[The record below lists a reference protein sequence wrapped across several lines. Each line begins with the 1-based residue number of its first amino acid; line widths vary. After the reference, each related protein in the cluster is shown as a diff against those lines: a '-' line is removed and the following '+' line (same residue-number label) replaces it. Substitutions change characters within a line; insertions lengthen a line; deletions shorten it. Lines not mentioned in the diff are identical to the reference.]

1 MLKTKFKIPVI
12 FLFALIVGVV
22 FVFSS
27 WLHLQSTPRAVAATS
42 SNLNFQARLMR
53 SAGSITADGDYNVE
67 FKLYNALTSS
77 GSSQGSCTGD
87 AACLWT
93 ETRTSTNKVHVVNG
107 YLTVNLGSVTAFPTN
122 INWDQDLYISLNIG
136 GTGTATWDGEMSP
149 RLKLTAVP
157 YAFRAGQLATVSGS
171 FASTLGFTT
180 PTANRSILAPD
191 ESGTICLQSSTNC
204 GFALSSG
211 SGSYIQ
217 NGTSLQSG
225 ANFNISG
232 TGTAATSLQAPLLD
246 TASAVAL
253 NIGTTNATSI
263 NLNKSTT
270 ITGGITQ
277 SGGAISLTGNA
288 ASSITT
294 STGALTL
301 TAAGTSSWT
310 VGGTN
315 QSLTITTSGTG
326 VLTLGTAGAGTVT
339 VGSSSATL
347 NIGITNS
354 AHTVHIAD
362 GGTSTNQIV
371 TMGSTNSGSTTTI
384 QGGTSST
391 AISLSTGTNGKIAMT
406 AAGTGAVNATLGSGG
421 FNIVSSTNSTTA
433 LAVQDASSNYIFS
446 VNTSSGIVTMGA
458 IQATYSGL
466 DGTLNAPLGNITLG
480 GTNTTTIQGNA
491 SSTFKATSGSFTT
504 TLGFATPTA
513 NRTITLPDEAG
524 TVCIRSSTSCGFAPT
539 SGSAN
544 YIQNS
549 ATVQSANMYVQA
561 ASSGSVAGVLRANAS
576 GTGDILDLKN
586 GAGTNIATFGSTGA
600 TLLQNSTDSLSAFA
614 INTST
619 GGTNQNVFRVDTT
632 NERVAVGVISDP
644 IGAKLSVA
652 TGSTVGFRV
661 YQGGSSD
668 TIQMGN
674 ATADFF
680 RINNTGAMFLQ
691 NTANSTTAF
700 RIQNAN
706 ATSNVIVAD
715 TTNTRIAIG
724 QASASYTLDVAG
736 DINTTTQLRIAGTS
750 ICDSTGCTAKTGSG
764 FYIHNQATVQSANM
778 YVQAASSGSVTAVLQ
793 ANASGTGDILDLK
806 DGSGNNVATFG
817 SAGAT
822 TIKTTTNSSNAFQV
836 QNASGGQLLNVNS
849 SNSVIT
855 LNGGAGGGL
864 NAWASTSSM
873 TTAGSFGGSV
883 VMNGYIY
890 SIGGYASTY
899 SAAVRYAPIKANG
912 TIGTWN
918 TTTALAGARGYTAA
932 ASSQGYLYVLGG
944 TDGSSNQNT
953 IYIAKQNADGTL
965 ISWQTSS
972 VTLPS
977 AMNATAAYVVNGYLY
992 VLGGSVS
999 GSSTTATYYT
1009 HINGDGSINSFNTGT
1024 VLPVALAN
1032 GTTFAA
1038 NGYLYY
1044 MGGIN
1049 GSGTTVSATYYTPLN
1064 VADGS
1069 IGSWTS
1075 TTALPSASANFASV
1089 VLNGNVYII
1098 RSGTTVSYAPL
1109 NSTGAIGTWVS
1120 DSNAFPVSYTGVGA
1134 VTYNGYIYA
1143 MGGYNGTAGTT
1154 GVYYT
1159 SGARTMVA
1167 GSLDLVGLTATGAL
1181 TGDGTQEAGSVG
1193 GTLTAGNT
1201 TVVGTLQVQGQSN
1214 FNQNVAINGNSLTV
1228 GNNLDSTSSG
1238 NTLITVQSRGFAGLE
1253 LYGDSTNDNTAEGGG
1268 AYVLYSTDGILGTEA
1283 ITGLVQQA
1291 GVDPSDTTYTGTVA
1305 NNMLVGTRSNFGLQF
1320 GTNSTVQMVLTN
1332 GGNLCIGLTACT
1344 HKLAVNGQIY
1354 STSATITT
1362 GTPDLSETIGA
1373 ADDVTAM
1380 DVVMADPDNTERV
1393 VRSDSA
1399 YSGQMVGV
1407 VSDGTSGFQIDHL
1420 RYGQD
1425 NDPNDTSYRVPMTLA
1440 GRVYVKVSDQN
1451 GDVKPGDYLTSSDTP
1466 GYAMKATHAGPTV
1479 GKALGYF
1486 NGHTGKVLVLV
1497 SLSYYNPSTDIQGT
1511 NEFQNIN
1518 VASNVVVNGGLTV
1531 KGATNV
1537 GTITISGHIITQG
1550 DAPQIQL
1557 MPASGQSASATVTG
1571 NDISGVVSIT
1581 TGSQSVSADDILKIV
1596 FNKAYSAAP
1605 RVVLTPVGRDSAQA
1619 GGYVD
1624 QTQPDSFMIG
1634 ITNAAAN
1641 GKTYVFNYQI
1651 MQ

>member
-1 MLKTKFKIPVI
+1 MLKPKFKIPVI
-12 FLFALIVGVV
+12 FLFALIVGIV

-27 WLHLQSTPRAVAATS
+27 WLQFQQTPHAVAATNS
-42 SNLNFQARLMR
+42 TLNFQARLMR
-53 SAGSITADGDYNVE
+53 SAGSIAADGDYNVE
-67 FKLYNALTSS
+67 IKLYNALTSS

-93 ETRTSTNKVHVVNG
+93 ETRTSTNKVRVVNG
-107 YLTVNLGSVTAFPTN
+107 YLTANLGSVTAFPTN

-136 GTGTATWDGEMSP
+136 GTGTPTWDGEMSP

-157 YAFRAGQLATVSGS
+157 YAFRAGQLAAVNGS
-171 FASTLGFTT
+171 FTSTLGLTT

-191 ESGTICLQSSTNC
+191 ESGTLCIQSSTNC

-211 SGSYIQ
+211 SGNYIQ

-246 TASAVAL
+246 TSSAAAL

-288 ASSITT
+288 ASSVNTT
-294 STGALTL
+294 VGALTL
-301 TAAGTSSWT
+301 QSVNSSTA
-310 VGGTN
+310 
-315 QSLTITTSGTG
+315 I
-326 VLTLGTAGAGTVT
+326 VLTGTAGTPSIT
-339 VGSSSATL
+339 MNTGSSGTISIGTTSLTSVTLGSAATTT
-347 NIGITNS
+347 NIATTNT
-354 AHTVHIAD
+354 AHTVNIAN
-362 GGTSTNQIV
+362 GGTSTTQSV
-371 TMGSTNSGSTTTI
+371 SVGSTNGSSSTTI
-384 QGGTSST
+384 QGGTGAS
-391 AISLSTGTNGKIAMT
+391 AINLTTGTNGKINLT

-421 FNIVSSTNSTTA
+421 FNIVSSTNSSTA
-433 LAVQDASSNYIFS
+433 LAVQDASSSYIFS
-446 VNTSSGIVTMGA
+446 VSTSAGIVTMGA
-458 IQATYSGL
+458 IQATYSGF
-466 DGTLNAPLGNITLG
+466 DGTLNAPFGNITLG
-480 GTNTTTIQGNA
+480 GANTTTIQGNA

-524 TVCIRSSTSCGFAPT
+524 TLCIRNSTSCGFAAS

-544 YIQNS
+544 YIQNTTT
-549 ATVQSANMYVQA
+549 AQSANMYVQA
-561 ASSGSVAGVLRANAS
+561 ASSGSVAGVLRANAAGS
-576 GTGDILDLKN
+576 GDILDLKN
-586 GAGTNIATFGSTGA
+586 GAGTNVATFGSTGA
-600 TLLQNSTDSLSAFA
+600 VLLQNSTDSLSAFA

-619 GGTNQNVFRVDTT
+619 GGSNQNVFRVDTT

-652 TGSTVGFRV
+652 TSSTVGFRV

-668 TIQMGN
+668 AVQMGN

-680 RINNTGAMFLQ
+680 KITNTGAMLLQ

-736 DINTTTQLRIAGTS
+736 DINTSTQLRIAGTS
-750 ICDSTGCTAKTGSG
+750 MCDSTGCTAKTGSG
-764 FYIHNQATVQSANM
+764 FYIHNQTTAQSSNM
-778 YVQAASSGSVTAVLQ
+778 YVQAATSGSVTAVLQ
-793 ANASGTGDILDLK
+793 ANAAGAGDILDLK
-806 DGSGNNVATFG
+806 DGSGNNVATF
-817 SAGAT
+817 SSTGAT
-822 TIKTTTNSSNAFQV
+822 TLKNSANSSNAFQV

-855 LNGGAGGGL
+855 LNGGAGAGL
-864 NAWASTSSM
+864 NSWSSTSSM
-873 TTAGSFGGSV
+873 TTGGSFGGSV
-883 VMNGYIY
+883 VMNGYVY
-890 SIGGYASTY
+890 NVGGYAGAY
-899 SAAVRYAPIKANG
+899 SSAVRYAPIKANG
-912 TIGTWN
+912 TLGTWN
-918 TTTALAGARGYTAA
+918 TTTVLGGARGYTAA

-953 IYIAKQNADGTL
+953 IYIAKQNSDGTL
-965 ISWQTSS
+965 VNWQTSP

-977 AMNATAAYVVNGYLY
+977 AVNATAAYVVNGYLY
-992 VLGGSVS
+992 VLGGNVS
-999 GSSTTATYYT
+999 GASTTATYYT
-1009 HINGDGSINSFNTGT
+1009 HINGDGSINSFDTAT

-1049 GSGTTVSATYYTPLN
+1049 GSGTTVGATYYTPLN
-1064 VADGS
+1064 SDGS

-1075 TTALPSASANFASV
+1075 TTSLPTVSANFASV
-1089 VLNGNVYII
+1089 VMNGNVYVIKN
-1098 RSGTTVSYAPL
+1098 STTVSYAPL
-1109 NSTGAIGTWVS
+1109 NSNGTIGTWVS
-1120 DSNAFPVSYTGVGA
+1120 DSNALPVSYTGMGA
-1134 VTYNGYIYA
+1134 VTYNGYIYV
-1143 MGGYNGTAGTT
+1143 MGGYNGSAGTT

-1167 GSLDLVGLTATGAL
+1167 GSLDLVGLTAAGAL
-1181 TGDGTQEAGSVG
+1181 TGDATQESGSVG

-1214 FNQNVAINGNSLTV
+1214 FNQNVSINGNSLTV
-1228 GNNLDSTSSG
+1228 GNNLDSTSTG

-1291 GVDPSDTTYTGTVA
+1291 DIDPSGTAYTGAVA
-1305 NNMLVGTRSNFGLQF
+1305 NNMLVGTRSNFALQL
-1320 GTNSTVQMVLTN
+1320 GTNTTVRMTIMN
-1332 GGNLCIGLTACT
+1332 SGNVCVGVATCTKKLGVSGTIGA
-1344 HKLAVNGQIY
+1344 
-1354 STSATITT
+1354 SSTITAST
-1362 GTPDLSETIGA
+1362 TPDLAETIAA
-1373 ADDVTAM
+1373 ADDVEAA
-1380 DVVMADPDNTERV
+1380 DVVMADPNNTERV
-1393 VRSDSA
+1393 VKSDRA
-1399 YSGQMVGV
+1399 YNTAAIGV
-1407 VSDGTSGFQIDHL
+1407 ISDGTSSFMINS
-1420 RYGQD
+1420 YGG
-1425 NDPNDTSYRVPMTLA
+1425 TSSELTGKPLVLA
-1440 GRVYVKVSDQN
+1440 GRVPVKVSGAN
-1451 GDVKPGDYLTSSDTP
+1451 GAIKPGDYLTSSDIP
-1466 GYAMKATHAGPTV
+1466 GYAMKATQAGSTI

-1486 NGHTGKVLVLV
+1486 NGNKGTVLVLV
-1497 SLSYYNPSTDIQGT
+1497 NLGYYNPATDIQGT
-1511 NEFQNIN
+1511 NNFQNIN
-1518 VASNVVVNGGLTV
+1518 VAGNITVNGGLTV
-1531 KGATNV
+1531 VGATNV
-1537 GTITISGHIITQG
+1537 GTITIGGHIITQG
-1550 DAPQIQL
+1550 NAPQIQL
-1557 MPASGQSASATVTG
+1557 LSASGQNASATITG
-1571 NDISGVVSIT
+1571 NDTSGVVSIT
-1581 TGSQSVSADDILKIV
+1581 TGTQSVIADDIIKIL
-1596 FNKAYSAAP
+1596 FDKAYGGAP
-1605 RVVLTPVGRDSAQA
+1605 RIVLTPVGKDSAQA

-1624 QTQPDSFMIG
+1624 QTQPDSFTIG
-1634 ITNAAAN
+1634 IANVTAN